1 MTVGRRSLLLIL
13 LPFLTLAGCA
23 GVRQSLPLQSGGGS
37 PGFPADYEVQASL
50 QISRQAVREHYVLA
64 MTTVGDAFSAIF
76 LTPQGI
82 PVYSVEKVSGR
93 LRVKRHKV
101 VGEQVDPLQILAYL
115 ELIYRED
122 NDIQD
127 LIRDQWRWDTDAGA
141 RRFYRA
147 DASDASAG
155 EISIRYTGLGPW
167 HPWVSLADE
176 RNDKQLTV
184 RILEAVLVLPE

>member
-1 MTVGRRSLLLIL
+1 MTVGRHSLLLIL
-13 LPFLTLAGCA
+13 LLLLTLAGCA
-23 GVRQSLPLQSGGGS
+23 SARQSLPLQSSGSS
-37 PGFPADYEVQASL
+37 PGFPAGYEVQASL
-50 QISRQAVREHYVLA
+50 QIFRQAAQEHYVLA

-82 PVYSVEKVSGR
+82 PVYSVEEVSGR

-127 LIRDQWRWDTDAGA
+127 LIRDQWRWDTGAGA

-147 DASDASAG
+147 GASDASTG
-155 EISIRYTGLGPW
+155 EISIRYTAPGPW
-167 HPWVSLADE
+167 HPWASLVDE

-184 RILEAVLVLPE
+184 RILEAVLVLSE